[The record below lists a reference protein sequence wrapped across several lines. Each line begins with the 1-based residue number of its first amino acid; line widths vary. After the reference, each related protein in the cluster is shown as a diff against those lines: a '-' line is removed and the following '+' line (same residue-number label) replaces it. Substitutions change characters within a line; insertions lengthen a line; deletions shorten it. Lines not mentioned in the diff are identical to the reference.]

1 MNWEYQEKLALSV
14 NRNDLLESFSKALK
28 LAIHS
33 YWEGKPISAALLA
46 KEFNKHCEQ
55 SDEVNREQ
63 VRRWV
68 RGDAFPKPMHLAILH
83 QWLSMDVNA
92 IFETIP
98 AVDRFMSSLDAGD
111 WKLKKK
117 IPESE
122 LLEILNNIEEYQSV
136 EEIIA
141 MIQSLKA
148 ILMKRL

>member
-83 QWLSMDVNA
+83 QWLSIDVNA

>member
-55 SDEVNREQ
+55 NDVVNREQ

-68 RGDAFPKPMHLAILH
+68 RGDAFPEPMHLAILH
-83 QWLSMDVNA
+83 QWLSIDVNA

>member
-1 MNWEYQEKLALSV
+1 MDREYQQKLALSV

-28 LAIHS
+28 LAIHN
-33 YWEGKPISAALLA
+33 YWEGKLISAALLA

-68 RGDAFPKPMHLAILH
+68 RGDAFPDPMHFAILH
-83 QWLSMDVNA
+83 QWLSIDVNM
-92 IFETIP
+92 IFKTVP
-98 AVDRFMSSLDAGD
+98 AVERFMTSVDKGD
-111 WKLKKK
+111 WKLKKR

-122 LLEILNNIEEYQSV
+122 LLEIVKNIEEYQSD
-136 EEIIA
+136 EEIVA

>member
-1 MNWEYQEKLALSV
+1 MDKEYQQKLALSV

-55 SDEVNREQ
+55 NDEVNREQ

-68 RGDAFPKPMHLAILH
+68 RGDAFPEPMHLAILH

>member
-28 LAIHS
+28 LAIHN

>member
-1 MNWEYQEKLALSV
+1 MHKDYKHKPELSS

-28 LAIHS
+28 LAIHN
-33 YWEGKPISAALLA
+33 YWEGKLISAALLA

-68 RGDAFPKPMHLAILH
+68 RGDAFPDPMHFAILH
-83 QWLSMDVNA
+83 QWLSIDVNM
-92 IFETIP
+92 IFETVP
-98 AVDRFMSSLDAGD
+98 AVERFMTSVDKGD
-111 WKLKKK
+111 WKLKKR

-122 LLEILNNIEEYQSV
+122 LLEIVKNIEEYQSD
-136 EEIIA
+136 EEIVA